1 MSTVCPGALS
11 LLIINVYSLKGQ
23 LNNSDFTSTKGPI
36 HLVQM
41 NTHTHTHNVGVHL
54 RRITGPDG
62 LWMNNATPADGH
74 SAIRFSH

>member
-41 NTHTHTHNVGVHL
+41 NTHTHTMLVF
-54 RRITGPDG
+54 ISEG
-62 LWMNNATPADGH
+62 LQAQMVSG
-74 SAIRFSH
+74 